1 MSYFKSIAIVS
12 IVLSLFAAP
21 FHASAERSKAF
32 GDFQV
37 HYNALTTDLIEPSVA
52 RAYGIIRS
60 KHRALVNIA
69 VLRHVMGTP
78 AQPIQAMVKVEAVNM
93 SAQLRSIEMREL
105 NDAGAIY
112 YIGEFPISDNDHL
125 TFSVEVT
132 PEGSSTASTV
142 SFKQEFFT
150 E

>member
-1 MSYFKSIAIVS
+1 MSYFKSIAILS

-60 KHRALVNIA
+60 KHRAPGRNCKPRCWGRRSQPATADPIASLLLRVNY
-69 VLRHVMGTP
+69 R
-78 AQPIQAMVKVEAVNM
+78 QP
-93 SAQLRSIEMREL
+93 
-105 NDAGAIY
+105 
-112 YIGEFPISDNDHL
+112 
-125 TFSVEVT
+125 
-132 PEGSSTASTV
+132 
-142 SFKQEFFT
+142 
-150 E
+150 